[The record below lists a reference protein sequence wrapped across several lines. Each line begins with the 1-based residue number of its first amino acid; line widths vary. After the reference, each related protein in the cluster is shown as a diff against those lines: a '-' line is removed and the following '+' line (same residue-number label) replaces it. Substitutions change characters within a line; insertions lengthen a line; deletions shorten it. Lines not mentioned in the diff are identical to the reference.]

1 MLSLGGKI
9 RNWLETP
16 LCVSFSNNFILSLKF
31 YRTKEEGT
39 NCNWM
44 ETVPINRC
52 TSGQLP
58 SIGKDRADVEKE
70 AIGSPNVSRFVE
82 ATSHKFFLFL
92 KNTIASHT
100 GYFSPSSPQ
109 AYPYFEILRLRNRN
123 CILNNKKIKWRI
135 YFTYRA

>member
-1 MLSLGGKI
+1 
-9 RNWLETP
+9 
-16 LCVSFSNNFILSLKF
+16 
-31 YRTKEEGT
+31 
-39 NCNWM
+39 M

-92 KNTIASHT
+92 KNTMASHT
-100 GYFSPSSPQ
+100 GYFSPLPRHIHTLKFFDCATAT
-109 AYPYFEILRLRNRN
+109 AY
-123 CILNNKKIKWRI
+123 
-135 YFTYRA
+135 